1 MKQIRTRLLVVL
13 ALCAALPPA
22 FAQPVAGPTP
32 QQLLQEQRRAEMRSA
47 LVKAQGRAE
56 PANTGSGLRQLSPQE
71 RVQLRE
77 QLRQQD
83 HPAPR
88 R

>member
-22 FAQPVAGPTP
+22 FAQHAVGLSP
-32 QQLLQEQRRAEMRSA
+32 QQLLQEQRRSEMRSA

-56 PANTGSGLRQLSPQE
+56 PATAGAGLRQLSPQE
-71 RVQLRE
+71 RAQLRE